1 MKKNNY
7 YNISEISSFEDIRIE
22 RARLNLRSK
31 LIETKIKI
39 DIIQTKEALPLSA
52 LLLSVARKFVP
63 QDIYE
68 IVEGIIKR

>member
-39 DIIQTKEALPLSA
+39 DIIQTKETLPLSA
-52 LLLSVARKFVP
+52 LVLSVARKFIP

-68 IVEGIIKR
+68 IVEGIVKR

>member
-39 DIIQTKEALPLSA
+39 DIIQTKETLPLSA
-52 LLLSVARKFVP
+52 LVLSVARKFIP

>member
-52 LLLSVARKFVP
+52 LLLSVARKFIP

>member
-68 IVEGIIKR
+68 IVEGIAKR

>member
-52 LLLSVARKFVP
+52 LLLSVARKFIP

-68 IVEGIIKR
+68 IVEGIIKK